1 MNISAQDVINVMF
14 NPDDTVNLR
23 VFDDRKEGIFTGAK
37 LSVEAGKFFAVES
50 TLREHNKKNHGIF
63 FVVNSGGQT
72 DDSITRINA
81 QFVEMDD
88 KTFEE
93 QQTLIDSFPLPPS
106 MIIRTRKSLH
116 TYWFVK
122 DAKVAKFRPIQ
133 KALVSYFGGDPACV
147 NESRVMRLP
156 GFYHCKKEPVL
167 VECISFHPERRYTQ
181 EQLAESLPN
190 METESPKEEL
200 HGEQKGI
207 HIVEAE
213 CDFIKYCRDNAASL
227 PEHDWYAMISN
238 LSVFDDGA
246 EIIHQYSKP
255 YPNYSFE
262 ETQKKIQHFLSS
274 GTKPMTCRTIA
285 EKGYQCPKLKDGKC
299 KCKSPAALCFQ
310 PLSINGI
317 RVILRQQEIQN
328 AVVEDLQTARN
339 FVSDYLYNVDCV
351 TAESIINYDLKQ
363 YFGFKNADIKPLLS
377 LQKELYKTFL
387 SKSETKKHQ
396 SGMDIPDWYEMTE
409 RGAKFLPGVL
419 AEYMTQNA
427 PVFYAAEQYYCYE
440 HGVFHGIT
448 ELTARNMVREKMMT
462 RYTKLSQINDT
473 EGQWKMQVQKDIRE
487 LNPNPYIINVQNG
500 LYNVL
505 DSILSEHTSKY
516 LSTVQL
522 NVHIRPV
529 QSARDL

>member
-1 MNISAQDVINVMF
+1 MAATHNSEGYFSPTEFEAMKRIESEERKTRRLAAFRPLVYIYSPYRGNTNENIENARKYSRFAVRHHSIPFAPHLLFPQFLDDTLGEERQTAMFMNYVMLTKCVELWVFGSHVSEGMAQDVINVIF

-23 VFDDRKEGIFTGAK
+23 VFDDRKDGIFTGAK

-93 QQTLIDSFPLPPS
+93 QQSLIDAFPLPPS

-133 KALVSYFGGDPACV
+133 KALVQYFGGDSACV

-167 VECISFHPERRYTQ
+167 VECISFHPECRYTQ
-181 EQLAESLPN
+181 EQLAEVLPN
-190 METESPKEEL
+190 VETEVHKEEL
-200 HGEQKGI
+200 HGEQKDI

-213 CDFIKYCRDNAASL
+213 CDFIKYCRDNVASL
-227 PEHDWYAMISN
+227 PEYDWYAMISN
-238 LSVFDDGA
+238 LSVFDGGA
-246 EIIHQYSKP
+246 EVIHQYSKP
-255 YPNYSFE
+255 YPSYSYE

-310 PLSINGI
+310 PLTINGI
-317 RVILRQQEIQN
+317 RVISASAGNSECGCRGL
-328 AVVEDLQTARN
+328 
-339 FVSDYLYNVDCV
+339 
-351 TAESIINYDLKQ
+351 
-363 YFGFKNADIKPLLS
+363 ADG
-377 LQKELYKTFL
+377 
-387 SKSETKKHQ
+387 TKFC
-396 SGMDIPDWYEMTE
+396 I
-409 RGAKFLPGVL
+409 
-419 AEYMTQNA
+419 
-427 PVFYAAEQYYCYE
+427 
-440 HGVFHGIT
+440 
-448 ELTARNMVREKMMT
+448 
-462 RYTKLSQINDT
+462 
-473 EGQWKMQVQKDIRE
+473 
-487 LNPNPYIINVQNG
+487 
-500 LYNVL
+500 
-505 DSILSEHTSKY
+505 
-516 LSTVQL
+516 
-522 NVHIRPV
+522 
-529 QSARDL
+529 

>member
-1 MNISAQDVINVMF
+1 MNISAQDVINVIF

-37 LSVEAGKFFAVES
+37 LSVEAGKFFAMES

-93 QQTLIDSFPLPPS
+93 QQSLIDAFPLPPS
-106 MIIRTRKSLH
+106 MVIRTRKSLH

-133 KALVSYFGGDPACV
+133 KALVQHFGGDPACV

-181 EQLAESLPN
+181 EQLAETLPN
-190 METESPKEEL
+190 VETETPKEEL

-238 LSVFDDGA
+238 LSVFDGGT
-246 EIIHQYSKP
+246 EVIHQYSKP
-255 YPNYSFE
+255 YPN
-262 ETQKKIQHFLSS
+262 
-274 GTKPMTCRTIA
+274 
-285 EKGYQCPKLKDGKC
+285 
-299 KCKSPAALCFQ
+299 
-310 PLSINGI
+310 
-317 RVILRQQEIQN
+317 
-328 AVVEDLQTARN
+328 
-339 FVSDYLYNVDCV
+339 
-351 TAESIINYDLKQ
+351 
-363 YFGFKNADIKPLLS
+363 
-377 LQKELYKTFL
+377 
-387 SKSETKKHQ
+387 
-396 SGMDIPDWYEMTE
+396 
-409 RGAKFLPGVL
+409 
-419 AEYMTQNA
+419 
-427 PVFYAAEQYYCYE
+427 
-440 HGVFHGIT
+440 
-448 ELTARNMVREKMMT
+448 
-462 RYTKLSQINDT
+462 
-473 EGQWKMQVQKDIRE
+473 
-487 LNPNPYIINVQNG
+487 
-500 LYNVL
+500 
-505 DSILSEHTSKY
+505 
-516 LSTVQL
+516 
-522 NVHIRPV
+522 
-529 QSARDL
+529 